1 MHSYL
6 RIRHKGGLTVVLLII
21 AFIFI
26 FSWVLKLSQFCNS
39 SAQPLF
45 VVFVV
50 FVLEFS
56 QLFKL
61 TAAFGDSVERRQR
74 RILAFVKNL

>member
-6 RIRHKGGLTVVLLII
+6 RIRHKGGLTIVLLII
-21 AFIFI
+21 AFILI
-26 FSWVLKLSQFCNS
+26 FAWVLKLSQFCNS

-50 FVLEFS
+50 FILEFS

-61 TAAFGDSVERRQR
+61 AAAFGDSVERRQHR
-74 RILAFVKNL
+74 MLALVKNL